1 MKASI
6 IIPVLNEVKFIERC
20 VESIIDH
27 VKENHGTSEVLLF
40 DNGDVSDV
48 TETGRYD
55 YEVIMPMVMDLGI
68 AVTADN
74 LALSTSI
81 RYKNW
86 GGTQFNLQNIEKDSG
101 EYLLFKEENKNIKYL
116 YRSVIQF
123 RAGAE
128 YLWEFSDTFG
138 MTFRAGGG
146 LLPSP
151 EGNSKADQSFISL
164 GLGIPIP
171 QSMMLDMAFI
181 IRNYEK
187 KSSDLFTPSGTLEKV
202 STGRLLLNISYLF

>member
-1 MKASI
+1 
-6 IIPVLNEVKFIERC
+6 
-20 VESIIDH
+20 
-27 VKENHGTSEVLLF
+27 
-40 DNGDVSDV
+40 
-48 TETGRYD
+48 
-55 YEVIMPMVMDLGI
+55 
-68 AVTADN
+68 
-74 LALSTSI
+74 
-81 RYKNW
+81 
-86 GGTQFNLQNIEKDSG
+86 
-101 EYLLFKEENKNIKYL
+101 
-116 YRSVIQF
+116 
-123 RAGAE
+123 
-128 YLWEFSDTFG
+128 